1 MTRPDPFAAEEAPD
15 RHLAIAGIALYAVNE
30 RMSASQHFPW
40 TMRKAAIVASERLP
54 LQREIRT
61 LQSRGSREHPDHHI
75 FGRRK
80 RQPILGMPK
89 ASDIRQCFERAERQN
104 IDASLTI

>member
-1 MTRPDPFAAEEAPD
+1 MTRPDPFAAEESPD

-61 LQSRGSREHPDHHI
+61 LQSRGSREHPFHHF

-89 ASDIRQCFERAERQN
+89 ACDIRQNNEQTKQQN
-104 IDASLTI
+104 FD